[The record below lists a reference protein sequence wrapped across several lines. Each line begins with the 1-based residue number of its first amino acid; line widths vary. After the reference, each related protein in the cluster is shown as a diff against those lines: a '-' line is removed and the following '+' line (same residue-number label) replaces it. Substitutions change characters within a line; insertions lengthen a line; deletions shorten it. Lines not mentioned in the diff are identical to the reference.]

1 MSIEQT
7 YIDKALLQQIADGD
21 EQAFARLYRHYVP
34 RLEPFIRSITK
45 NESLVTEV
53 IQETFTRLW
62 ISREKLVDV
71 EFPQT
76 YIYRTASYVTFHYL
90 RRQTKGQQI
99 IAQLEQ
105 TAPNSQNN
113 IQDHLTLLDL
123 EKTIR
128 EAITRLTPAQQKI
141 FRLSRVDGLK
151 IPEIAEL
158 LGVSP
163 NTVKNTLVTSLKS
176 IREFAE
182 KAGYTISILLCWS
195 FF

>member
-21 EQAFARLYRHYVP
+21 EQAFAQLYRHYVP

-90 RRQTKGQQI
+90 RRQIKGQQI

-105 TAPNSQNN
+105 TAPASQND
-113 IQDHLTLLDL
+113 IQDQLSLRDL
-123 EKTIR
+123 EKTIQ
-128 EAITRLTPAQQKI
+128 EAIGRLTPSQQKI
-141 FRLSRVDGLK
+141 FRMSRVDGLK
-151 IPEIAEL
+151 MPEIAAQ
-158 LGVSP
+158 LGISP
-163 NTVKNTLVTSLKS
+163 NTVKNTLVASLRS

-182 KAGYTISILLCWS
+182 KAGYSISILLCWI
-195 FF
+195 FL

>member
-7 YIDKALLQQIADGD
+7 YIDKALLQQVADGD
-21 EQAFARLYRHYVP
+21 EQAFAQLYRHYVP

-90 RRQTKGQQI
+90 RRQIKGQQI

-105 TAPNSQNN
+105 TAPASQND
-113 IQDHLTLLDL
+113 IQDQLSLRDL
-123 EKTIR
+123 EKTIQ
-128 EAITRLTPAQQKI
+128 EAIGRLTPSQQKI
-141 FRLSRVDGLK
+141 FRMSRVDGLK
-151 IPEIAEL
+151 MPEIAAQ
-158 LGVSP
+158 LGISP
-163 NTVKNTLVTSLKS
+163 NTVKNTLVASLRS

-182 KAGYTISILLCWS
+182 KAGYSISILLCWI
-195 FF
+195 FL

>member
-1 MSIEQT
+1 LSIGQT
-7 YIDKALLQQIADGD
+7 YTDKALLQQIAEGD
-21 EQAFARLYRHYVP
+21 EQAFAQLYRHYVP

-62 ISREKLVDV
+62 MNREKLVDV

-90 RRQTKGQQI
+90 RRQIKGQQI
-99 IAQLEQ
+99 IAQLEL
-105 TAPNSQNN
+105 TAPYSQND
-113 IQDHLTLLDL
+113 IQDHLTLRDL
-123 EKTIR
+123 EKTIQ

-141 FRLSRVDGLK
+141 FRLSRTDGLK
-151 IPEIAEL
+151 IPEIAAQ
-158 LGVSP
+158 LGISP
-163 NTVKNTLVTSLKS
+163 NTVKNTLVASLKS

-182 KAGYTISILLCWS
+182 KAGYTISILLCWI
-195 FF
+195 FL